1 LVEFKLF
8 TPQKY
13 KKKTIVRNPDF
24 FLFLSRRTAN
34 QPCANTQQMKR
45 ISLIIC
51 FVVAMLVPTHL
62 HAQTPEQVV
71 ERMTAELNK
80 GDSLGTTFDLVMSIP
95 ILGTFRSTNSVLG
108 DKMRLEV
115 LAKDKR
121 SISWDDGTTNWEYD
135 SEKNEVEITNS
146 KHEDNKESKE
156 NTGDMELFQGISEG
170 YNLSFEKKTDDKV
183 WYILCKKSK
192 SNKDKDDPKQMNLAV
207 SKADYSCIYL
217 KAKMKGVT
225 VSMENFKIG
234 VTEEQVTFNAAE
246 FPGVKI
252 VDKR

>member
-1 LVEFKLF
+1 M
-8 TPQKY
+8 
-13 KKKTIVRNPDF
+13 
-24 FLFLSRRTAN
+24 
-34 QPCANTQQMKR
+34 TQQMKR

-51 FVVAMLVPTHL
+51 FIGAMIASINL

-71 ERMTAELNK
+71 ERMITELNK
-80 GDSLGTTFDLVMSIP
+80 GDSLGMTFDLVMSIP

-115 LAKDKR
+115 SEKDKR

-135 SEKNEVEITNS
+135 SEKNEVEITKS
-146 KHEDNKESKE
+146 KHEGEDKESKE
-156 NTGDMELFQGISEG
+156 EKGDMELFQGLTEG
-170 YNLSFEKKTDDKV
+170 YDLSFEKKTDDKV
-183 WYILCKKSK
+183 WYILCKKKK

>member
-1 LVEFKLF
+1 MMAS
-8 TPQKY
+8 
-13 KKKTIVRNPDF
+13 IN
-24 FLFLSRRTAN
+24 
-34 QPCANTQQMKR
+34 
-45 ISLIIC
+45 
-51 FVVAMLVPTHL
+51 L

-108 DKMRLEV
+108 DKMRIEV
-115 LAKDKR
+115 TEKDKK
-121 SISWDDGTTNWEYD
+121 SISWDDGTTSWDYD

-146 KHEDNKESKE
+146 KREKDKESKE
-156 NTGDMELFQGISEG
+156 NTGDMELFQGLAEG
-170 YNLSFEKKTDDKV
+170 YDLSFEKKTDDKV

-192 SNKDKDDPKQMNLAV
+192 SNKDKDDPKQINVAV

-217 KAKMKGVT
+217 KTKMKGIT

-234 VTEEQVTFNAAE
+234 VTEEQVTFNPAE

>member
-1 LVEFKLF
+1 MMAS
-8 TPQKY
+8 
-13 KKKTIVRNPDF
+13 IN
-24 FLFLSRRTAN
+24 
-34 QPCANTQQMKR
+34 
-45 ISLIIC
+45 
-51 FVVAMLVPTHL
+51 L

-108 DKMRLEV
+108 DKMRIEV
-115 LAKDKR
+115 TEKDKK
-121 SISWDDGTTNWEYD
+121 SISWDDGTTSWEYD

-146 KHEDNKESKE
+146 KRENNEESKE
-156 NTGDMELFQGISEG
+156 NTGDMELFQGLAEG
-170 YNLSFEKKTDDKV
+170 YDLSFEKKTDDKV

-192 SNKDKDDPKQMNLAV
+192 SNKDKDDPKQINVAV

-217 KAKMKGVT
+217 KTKMKGIT
-225 VSMENFKIG
+225 VSMESFKIG
-234 VTEEQVTFNAAE
+234 VTEEQVTFNPAE

>member
-1 LVEFKLF
+1 M
-8 TPQKY
+8 
-13 KKKTIVRNPDF
+13 
-24 FLFLSRRTAN
+24 
-34 QPCANTQQMKR
+34 TQQMKR

-51 FVVAMLVPTHL
+51 FIGAMIASINL

-71 ERMTAELNK
+71 ERMITELNK
-80 GDSLGTTFDLVMSIP
+80 GDSLGMTFDLVMSIP

-115 LAKDKR
+115 SEKDKR

-135 SEKNEVEITNS
+135 SEKNEVEITKS
-146 KHEDNKESKE
+146 KHEGEDKESKE
-156 NTGDMELFQGISEG
+156 EKGDMELFQGLAEG
-170 YNLSFEKKTDDKV
+170 YDLSFEKKTDDKV
-183 WYILCKKSK
+183 WYILCKKKK

>member
-1 LVEFKLF
+1 M
-8 TPQKY
+8 
-13 KKKTIVRNPDF
+13 
-24 FLFLSRRTAN
+24 
-34 QPCANTQQMKR
+34 TQQMKR

-51 FVVAMLVPTHL
+51 FIGAMIASINL

-71 ERMTAELNK
+71 ERMITELNK
-80 GDSLGTTFDLVMSIP
+80 GDSLGMTFDLVMSIP

-115 LAKDKR
+115 SEKDKR

-135 SEKNEVEITNS
+135 SEKNEVEITKS
-146 KHEDNKESKE
+146 KHEGEDKESKE
-156 NTGDMELFQGISEG
+156 EKGDMELFQGLTEG
-170 YNLSFEKKTDDKV
+170 YDLSFEKKTDDKV

-192 SNKDKDDPKQMNLAV
+192 SNKDKDDPKQMNVAV
-207 SKADYSCIYL
+207 AKADYSCIYL
-217 KAKMKGVT
+217 KTKMKGVT

-234 VTEEQVTFNAAE
+234 LTEQQVTFNPAE

>member
-1 LVEFKLF
+1 M
-8 TPQKY
+8 
-13 KKKTIVRNPDF
+13 
-24 FLFLSRRTAN
+24 
-34 QPCANTQQMKR
+34 TQQMKR

-51 FVVAMLVPTHL
+51 FIGAMMASINL

-108 DKMRLEV
+108 DKMRIEV
-115 LAKDKR
+115 TEKDKK
-121 SISWDDGTTNWEYD
+121 SISWDDGTTSWEYD

-146 KHEDNKESKE
+146 KRENNEESKE
-156 NTGDMELFQGISEG
+156 NTGDMELFQGLAEG
-170 YNLSFEKKTDDKV
+170 YDLSFEKKTDDKV

-192 SNKDKDDPKQMNLAV
+192 SNKDKDDPKQMNVAV

-217 KAKMKGVT
+217 KTKMKGVT

-234 VTEEQVTFNAAE
+234 VTEEQVTFNPAE